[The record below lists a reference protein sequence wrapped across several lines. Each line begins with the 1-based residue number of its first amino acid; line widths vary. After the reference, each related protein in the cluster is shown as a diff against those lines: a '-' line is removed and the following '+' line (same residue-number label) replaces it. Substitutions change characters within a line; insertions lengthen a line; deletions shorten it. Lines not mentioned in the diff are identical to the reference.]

1 MKTKIAPEL
10 LAAAT
15 NARRLLLMVAELHK
29 LGYEG
34 LRATPFMSPSGCYW
48 RCCIVPAFL
57 TSRKHGACLADNV
70 VYEALPRYSSG
81 DEDNYFG
88 WANMR
93 PKTPLILARRFIVE
107 FAKFAE
113 QGKHPDPAYVAWFTD
128 MLEATAPNGVIYA
141 FADMEAPEDR
151 MLTNFCDEGVVVR
164 MPPVW
169 SGRGMAKT
177 R

>member
-1 MKTKIAPEL
+1 MKTIIAPEEL
-10 LAAAT
+10 TVAA

-48 RCCIVPAFL
+48 RCAIVPANQ
-57 TSRKHGACLADNV
+57 TDPAHGARLADNV
-70 VYEALPRYSSG
+70 VYETLPRYSSG

-107 FAKFAE
+107 FPKIAE
-113 QGKHPDPAYVAWFTD
+113 QGKRPDSAYVAWFTD
-128 MLEATAPNGVIYA
+128 MLEKTAPNGVIYA
-141 FADMEAPEDR
+141 FGDCEAPEGR
-151 MLTNFCDEGVVVR
+151 MQTSFCDNGVLVR
-164 MPPVW
+164 VPPVW
-169 SGRGMAKT
+169 AGRPNLAT
-177 R
+177 

>member
-1 MKTKIAPEL
+1 MKIHIAPEEL
-10 LAAAT
+10 TAVT
-15 NARRLLLMVAELHK
+15 NARRLLLMVAQLHK

-48 RCCIVPAFL
+48 RCCIVPACM
-57 TSRKHGACLADNV
+57 TDPAHGARLADNV
-70 VYEALPRYSSG
+70 VYETLPRYSSG

-93 PKTPLILARRFIVE
+93 PKTPLILANRFILV
-107 FAKFAE
+107 FPKFAR
-113 QGKHPDPAYVAWFTD
+113 QGKHPDPAYARWFAD

-141 FADMEAPEDR
+141 FADMESPVDR

-169 SGRGMAKT
+169 AGR
-177 R
+177 